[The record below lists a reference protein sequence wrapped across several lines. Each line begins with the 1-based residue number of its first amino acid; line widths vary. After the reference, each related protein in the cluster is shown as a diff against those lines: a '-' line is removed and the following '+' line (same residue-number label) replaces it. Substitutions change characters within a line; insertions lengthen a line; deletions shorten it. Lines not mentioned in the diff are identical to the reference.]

1 MTTQSIST
9 PRAPSRLRLN
19 KARYARRQ
27 FVNQLMLVLCGVAA
41 FLAVIPLVWIVVYVT
56 REGSRF
62 LSLDFFT
69 NEPTP
74 VGIPGGG
81 VINAIVGSGMV
92 VGIACLIAIP
102 IGIIAA
108 FYSSENPNTPLGIAV
123 RFGTDVLSGVP
134 SIVMGMFAYAV
145 IVLPQRHFS
154 ALSGGI
160 ALAIIMA
167 PIILRTTEEML
178 KLVPRNLREGSLAL
192 GASEWKTTVQVML
205 PAAING
211 VVTGVML
218 GVARVAGEA
227 APMIF
232 TAFGNPNLSTDLDQP
247 VATLPHLIYVYSI
260 APYKEW
266 HDKAWTTAFVL
277 IVLVL
282 GLNIAARLFTW
293 WRLKKMGW
301 H

>member
-1 MTTQSIST
+1 MTTQAI
-9 PRAPSRLRLN
+9 AKKPSLTFAAHPAHYR
-19 KARYARRQ
+19 RRQ
-27 FVNQLMLVLCGVAA
+27 FVNRLMLFLCGFAA
-41 FLAVIPLVWIVVYVT
+41 FLAVIPLIWIVAYVT
-56 REGSRF
+56 REGSQY
-62 LSLDFFT
+62 LSIDFFT
-69 NEPTP
+69 HEPTP

-81 VINAIVGSGMV
+81 VLNAIVGSSIV
-92 VGIACLIAIP
+92 VGIACVIAIP

-108 FYSSENPNTPLGIAV
+108 FYSAENPNTPLGVAV

-134 SIVMGMFAYAV
+134 SIVMGMFAYAIV
-145 IVLPQRHFS
+145 VLPQRHFS

-160 ALAIIMA
+160 ALAIIMT
-167 PIILRTTEEML
+167 PIVLRTTEEML
-178 KLVPRNLREGSLAL
+178 KLVPRNLREASLAL
-192 GASEWKTTVQVML
+192 GASEWKTTLQVML

-218 GVARVAGEA
+218 GIARVAGEA

-232 TAFGNPNLSTDLDQP
+232 TAFGNPNLSTDLEQP
-247 VATLPHLIYVYSI
+247 IATLPHMIYVYAI
-260 APYKEW
+260 APYKDW

-282 GLNIAARLFTW
+282 GLNIAARLFTA

-301 H
+301 Q